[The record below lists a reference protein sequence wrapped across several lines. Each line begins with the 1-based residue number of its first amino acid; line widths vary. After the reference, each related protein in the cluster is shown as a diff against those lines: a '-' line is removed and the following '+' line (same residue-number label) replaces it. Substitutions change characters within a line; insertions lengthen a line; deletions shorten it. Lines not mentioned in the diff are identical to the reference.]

1 MLPSNAPATF
11 PIPGLFLSPDD
22 RVPSTVMD
30 YERGGSG
37 LSDPSNGL
45 DVQDWVCWY
54 ENLEVRISP
63 VDGVR
68 TVLFTRAG
76 INHLSFSFDQN
87 MRPTVAFIEDDTTYL
102 WWYDSTVPGFVFTNF
117 GTGITSPRVAM
128 DDRRSASSSTS
139 DVIFAYIRFDAGTN
153 SYALCYRQQRDR
165 YTVERVL
172 RTGLSSKTRLK
183 NIGMASNLRFQ
194 FELS

>member
-1 MLPSNAPATF
+1 MLPTNAPSTF

-22 RVPSTVMD
+22 RVPSSLMD
-30 YERGGSG
+30 YERGGIAI
-37 LSDPSNGL
+37 SDPSLGL

-54 ENLEVRISP
+54 ESLEVRLSP
-63 VDGVR
+63 LEGAR
-68 TVLFTRAG
+68 EVLFTRAG

-87 MRPTVAFIEDDTTYL
+87 MRPVVAFTEGDTTSL
-102 WWYDSTVPGFVFTNF
+102 WWYDGTVPGFVFTSF
-117 GTGITSPRVAM
+117 GTGIISPRVAI
-128 DDRRSASSSTS
+128 DDRRVASASTS
-139 DVIFAYIRFDAGTN
+139 DVIFAYIRYDAGTT

-165 YTVERVL
+165 YEVERVL

-194 FELS
+194 FELT

>member
-1 MLPSNAPATF
+1 MLPSNAPSSF
-11 PIPGLFLSPDD
+11 PIPGIFLSPDD
-22 RVPSTVMD
+22 RVPSSLVD
-30 YERGGSG
+30 YERGGSD
-37 LSDPSNGL
+37 LSDASNGL

-54 ENLEVRISP
+54 ENLEVRVSP

-76 INHLSFSFDQN
+76 INHLSFGFDQN
-87 MRPTVAFIEDDTTYL
+87 MRPTVAFIEEYTTYL
-102 WWYDSTVPGFVFTNF
+102 RWYDSTVPGFVFTNF

-128 DDRRSASSSTS
+128 DDRRSASSATS

-153 SYALCYRQQRDR
+153 SHALCYRQQRDR